1 MHLRDK
7 ILYHQIHPLKLG
19 TDATASVISLWFFW
33 QHRLLPALIL
43 HIAPP
48 LIASFLLIC
57 FVDLESQRRPRFGG
71 YVKRMMSHTIEAIR
85 LAGDIVMV
93 FGAWY
98 HSIAIIAGGLVIV
111 IGAWLSWLIPEGHSA

>member
-1 MHLRDK
+1 MHFRDK

-19 TDATASVISLWFFW
+19 TDAAAAVISLWFFW
-33 QHRLLPALIL
+33 NHQLLPALIL

-48 LIASFLLIC
+48 LIASFFLIC
-57 FVDLESQRRPRFGG
+57 FVDLELQRRSRFGR
-71 YVKRMMSHTIEAIR
+71 YVKRMMSHTVEAIR

-98 HSIAIIAGGLVIV
+98 HSFAIIAGGLVIV
-111 IGAWLSWLIPEGHSA
+111 IGAWLSGFIPEGHSA

>member
-48 LIASFLLIC
+48 LIASFFLIF
-57 FVDLESQRRPRFGG
+57 FVDLESQRRSRFGR
-71 YVKRMMSHTIEAIR
+71 YVKRMMSHTVEAIR

-111 IGAWLSWLIPEGHSA
+111 IGAWLSGFRG